1 MALPLAVLAPVAAG
15 ALALGK
21 EVVGGLF
28 AKEIAQIALKE
39 AVVNAIPKVAG
50 VAGAAFIAKQFCD
63 VAKNAND
70 FNFEAKKGDANIHMN
85 AKNKL

>member
-28 AKEIAQIALKE
+28 AKEVAQIALKE

-50 VAGAAFIAKQFCD
+50 VAGAAFIAKQVCD

-70 FNFEAKKGDANIHMN
+70 FDFEAKKGDANVHMK
-85 AKNKL
+85 AKK